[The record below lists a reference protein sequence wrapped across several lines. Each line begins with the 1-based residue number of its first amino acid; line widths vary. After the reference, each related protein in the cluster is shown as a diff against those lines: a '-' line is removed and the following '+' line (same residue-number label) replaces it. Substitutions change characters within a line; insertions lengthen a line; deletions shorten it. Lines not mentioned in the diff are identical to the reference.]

1 MNQSLP
7 NFIMPIITPRL
18 ILRPPE
24 MTDAKIV
31 NAAILESI
39 KDLSR
44 FMPWAKTP
52 PSLKDTEN
60 FIQQA
65 LDNLVAKKNEEPY
78 LPLFIFEKVS
88 GEFLGSTGFHHMN
101 WEVPCFETGYWLRT
115 SAGNHGYMTEAV
127 NAITRYAFIQLGAKR
142 IAITCQMENLR
153 SKKIPERLGYVLEGI
168 LKSNRRD
175 IQSGALTD
183 TLMYAK
189 YDLDGLP
196 DLKVE
201 W

>member
-1 MNQSLP
+1 MNQDLQTFP
-7 NFIMPIITPRL
+7 MPITTPRL

-24 MTDAKIV
+24 LADAKVV
-31 NAAILESI
+31 NAAILESLEE
-39 KDLSR
+39 LSR
-44 FMPWAKTP
+44 FMPWAKTS
-52 PSLKDTEN
+52 PSLKDTEI

-65 LDNLVAKKNEEPY
+65 LDNWIAKKNEEPY
-78 LPLFIFEKVS
+78 LPLFIFENGS

-115 SAGNHGYMTEAV
+115 SAANQGYMTEAV

-142 IAITCQMENLR
+142 IAITCQRENLR
-153 SKKIPERLGYVLEGI
+153 SKKIPERLGYVLEGV
-168 LKSNRRD
+168 LKSNRRA

-183 TLMYAK
+183 TLMYAR
-189 YDLDGLP
+189 YSLEGLP
-196 DLKVE
+196 DLNVD

>member
-1 MNQSLP
+1 MNQNLP
-7 NFIMPIITPRL
+7 NFIMPITTPRL
-18 ILRPPE
+18 TLRPPE
-24 MTDAKIV
+24 LADAKV
-31 NAAILESI
+31 ANAAILESFE
-39 KDLSR
+39 DLSR

-52 PSLKDTEN
+52 PSLNETTD

-65 LDNLVAKKNEEPY
+65 MANWVVKKSEEPY

-88 GEFLGSTGFHHMN
+88 GAFLGSTGLHHMN

-142 IAITCQMENLR
+142 IAITCQRENVR
-153 SKKIPERLGYVLEGI
+153 SKKIPERLGYVQEGV
-168 LKSNRRD
+168 LKFNRRD
-175 IQSGALTD
+175 VQSGTLTD
-183 TLMYAK
+183 TLMYAR
-189 YDLDGLP
+189 YDLDGLL